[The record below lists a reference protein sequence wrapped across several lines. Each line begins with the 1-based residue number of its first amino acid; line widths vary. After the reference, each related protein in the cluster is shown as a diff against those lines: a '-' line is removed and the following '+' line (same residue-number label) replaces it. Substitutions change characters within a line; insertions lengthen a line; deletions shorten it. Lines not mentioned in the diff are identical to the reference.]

1 MANVESCQHSLFMA
15 GEASLKH
22 IWQDR
27 VDSMQVVIDLVPRYL
42 PDSLHILLYVL
53 SRVSVWLKDANSIIV
68 VIL

>member
-15 GEASLKH
+15 GEARLKH
-22 IWQDR
+22 VRQDR

-53 SRVSVWLKDANSIIV
+53 SGVSVWLENANSIIIV
-68 VIL
+68 LL